1 MSSHDLV
8 PDDEA
13 ASEGKRL
20 TGWKVLAIL
29 VGFFGVIFSVNGYMA
44 YSAISTFS
52 GEVDAHPYEHGI
64 AYNHDIANARE
75 QASRG
80 WKVEASL
87 ERLASGET
95 RILVLARDA
104 GGVDI
109 SGATLAANLAS
120 PVDKK
125 QDVAAKLQETAPG
138 RYEARVLVAPG
149 VRDLHLTAELGGR
162 EVFRSHSRL
171 QVD

>member
-80 WKVEASL
+80 WKVEVSL

-109 SGATLAANLAS
+109 SGA
-120 PVDKK
+120 D
-125 QDVAAKLQETAPG
+125 
-138 RYEARVLVAPG
+138 ARG
-149 VRDLHLTAELGGR
+149 Q
-162 EVFRSHSRL
+162 SRL
-171 QVD
+171 SRGQEAGCGGEAAGDRAWALRGPCPARAGRA